1 MFLVSELW
9 EEDSTCWFS
18 KPVFYFK
25 RMLLSPEWYTYHVHI
40 QAGAEPSD
48 TFQNEL
54 FPCIG
59 VELGIGDG
67 MCTPRRT

>member
-1 MFLVSELW
+1 MFPVSELW
-9 EEDSTCWFS
+9 EEDSTCWFCKS
-18 KPVFYFK
+18 IFYCK

-40 QAGAEPSD
+40 QAGAEPTD

-59 VELGIGDG
+59 GGLRGR